1 MARYNWKVLFSGYAP
16 AYAYEIGRLDTRLPF
31 ADLKRLSQQVSTW
44 KRLGLRGS
52 GKSTCLRITT
62 RRQGYHTLVTT
73 LVGEVRDQ
81 AERIEILNT
90 TAEVVGIDR
99 VDRTLM
105 LLGPAGNVVEI
116 EVSHAARNFD
126 QIEVGDQ
133 VKIEYYESV
142 ALYLGKHGQKP
153 DASAGLV
160 AARSAK
166 EDKPGGIVVE
176 AVDVSAVVQAIDRTK
191 RTVALKGPDGKSVTT
206 KVDPLVK
213 AFDTLQ
219 VGDSVH
225 ARYTEAIAIS
235 VATP

>member
-1 MARYNWKVLFSGYAP
+1 MK
-16 AYAYEIGRLDTRLPF
+16 TRLCTF
-31 ADLKRLSQQVSTW
+31 FLTLTLTAVLALDSATMANAQGVE
-44 KRLGLRGS
+44 LGDGVV
-52 GKSTCLRITT
+52 I
-62 RRQGYHTLVTT
+62 
-73 LVGEVRDQ
+73 
-81 AERIEILNT
+81 

-133 VKIEYYESV
+133 VKIEYYEAV
-142 ALYLGKHGQKP
+142 ALYLGKRGQKP

-166 EDKPGGIVVE
+166 GDKPGGIVVE
-176 AVDVSAVVQAIDRTK
+176 AVDVSATVQAIDRTK
-191 RTVALKGPDGKSVTT
+191 RTVTLKGPDGKSVTT
-206 KVDPLVK
+206 RVDASVK

-219 VGDSVH
+219 VGDTVH
-225 ARYTEAIAIS
+225 ARYTEAIAIA
-235 VATP
+235 VTTP